1 MRASLIVL
9 AVVLATLRVV
19 QEALA
24 RRARGVALLA
34 LTRRRLFAIGGASEL
49 RLADGL
55 PAAGGSAQGGRV
67 RGSRETASA
76 GARPTRRFA
85 EWRYFGF
92 HSRIAE
98 ADDSGGE
105 SQDDVAGSPAVGS
118 VVSILPDDCVT
129 TVVNGRVY
137 RQCGRV
143 WYQQLNTG
151 AKVTYVVVP
160 AP

>member
-1 MRASLIVL
+1 MRLSLIVL
-9 AVVLATLRVV
+9 AIVLATLRVV

-24 RRARGVALLA
+24 RRGRSVAFLP
-34 LTRRRLFAIGGASEL
+34 LTPRRLFAARSASEL

-55 PAAGGSAQGGRV
+55 PAGDGAAQGGRV
-67 RGSRETASA
+67 RRSRESASN

-85 EWRYFGF
+85 EWRYYGF
-92 HSRIAE
+92 RSHIAE
-98 ADDSGGE
+98 ADVSGGE
-105 SQDDVAGSPAVGS
+105 SQEDVARSPAVGS

-143 WYQQLNTG
+143 WYQPQYTG
-151 AKVTYVVVP
+151 SKVTYVVVP